1 MAGGEGLSRR
11 GQESAPAPRRTRAG
25 RGDQMWRVDAA
36 RERRPV
42 ALVAGG
48 RGGSRR
54 HGGPCPTVPYQ
65 GHACAGAEAAL
76 GWPSPR
82 WRSRRQGRIMEPAL
96 EVAWRT
102 RLTRGGEGEE
112 QHDTTAT
119 WIRLG
124 RRARGSAAQEREV
137 AGCHASQPP
146 LPVSSI
152 AAAISHGSA
161 STGHAVS
168 RRRRRGEQSQP
179 CPRRELGSSGE
190 GCRAAPLRLRRRAT
204 RQEARLELWQR
215 HNLARRA
222 TSSRSWRR
230 QWGSG
235 RRRRDLR
242 QGGLDHGA
250 TGG

>member
-1 MAGGEGLSRR
+1 M
-11 GQESAPAPRRTRAG
+11 
-25 RGDQMWRVDAA
+25 
-36 RERRPV
+36 
-42 ALVAGG
+42 
-48 RGGSRR
+48 
-54 HGGPCPTVPYQ
+54 
-65 GHACAGAEAAL
+65 
-76 GWPSPR
+76 
-82 WRSRRQGRIMEPAL
+82 
-96 EVAWRT
+96 
-102 RLTRGGEGEE
+102 
-112 QHDTTAT
+112 TAT

-250 TGG
+250 KGGAEWNSLRLGRRSSGTEERAGGGAGEDLGAVVGAGERWPSASGRATRESGV